1 MNMELDTLVVES
13 LQSLENMLVIQII
26 VQILVHSYL
35 AHSYINLHSSSKFV
49 IWDLA
54 WLDNSM
60 E

>member
-13 LQSLENMLVIQII
+13 LQYLENMLVIQII
-26 VQILVHSYL
+26 VQILAYSYL
-35 AHSYINLHSSSKFV
+35 AHSYINLHSSSQFV